1 MTTCIMF
8 TLWPVCAAFSF
19 LRQQAVHFEF
29 RSVSLFR
36 ALHPF
41 WSGSSSS
48 RAATNCV
55 ERTFSPGELPNVLHE
70 SFFGRVQ
77 APRTRAGA
85 LTHMHCPFGFAI
97 FNLSS
102 PAPPTPWSPNTFS
115 EMASVCIIPCYSNL
129 CELQCNF
136 WRPVCGQNS
145 VSLQKLR
152 SGGLTYVQLFT
163 RLPGPPG

>member
-36 ALHPF
+36 AVHPF
-41 WSGSSSS
+41 WSGTSSS

-55 ERTFSPGELPNVLHE
+55 ERSFSPARLPKVLHE

-77 APRTRAGA
+77 APRTRTGCIHTYALSAATGAPQTATFCRCAGPPWIGG
-85 LTHMHCPFGFAI
+85 TPVFCDVFGPLWI
-97 FNLSS
+97 GG
-102 PAPPTPWSPNTFS
+102 TPVW
-115 EMASVCIIPCYSNL
+115 I
-129 CELQCNF
+129 
-136 WRPVCGQNS
+136 
-145 VSLQKLR
+145 
-152 SGGLTYVQLFT
+152 GGT
-163 RLPGPPG
+163 PGPLWIGGTPVWIGGTPPSGLGARPCG